1 MLMTRRPNQSSK
13 YPLLYMYYKSLSLS
27 HTHPLSFS
35 QGEIVV
41 NVKDALLV
49 QAFLSGVVV
58 FLPTTKNLVFG
69 VCVVFPKITF
79 YHIFFFLSSLDFRT
93 PFQYSNISLSRGMF
107 SVTKIIFE
115 SFGRQRP
122 DGHQLSIQA
131 VPKPSLFCSL

>member
-1 MLMTRRPNQSSK
+1 
-13 YPLLYMYYKSLSLS
+13 MYYKSLSHT

-79 YHIFFFLSSLDFRT
+79 YHIFFPLLS
-93 PFQYSNISLSRGMF
+93 
-107 SVTKIIFE
+107 
-115 SFGRQRP
+115 
-122 DGHQLSIQA
+122 
-131 VPKPSLFCSL
+131 